1 MARLAAAQLSLPVEW
16 ELSIT
21 NVDKPPLDFY
31 EMRARAAQFPSGT
44 TLWLTR
50 APTFVEKAAIFPGAT
65 FIVGADTLARIA
77 EPRYYGND
85 REACAK
91 ALEAIAA
98 AGCRFLVF
106 GRRTQKRFE
115 SLADLALPPVL
126 RVVRRSAAGRVPCRC
141 LVDRAA
147 KSGSA

>member
-1 MARLAAAQLSLPVEW
+1 MGIVDHQRRQAAARLLRNAGAGRAISVRHDPVAD
-16 ELSIT
+16 S
-21 NVDKPPLDFY
+21 
-31 EMRARAAQFPSGT
+31 
-44 TLWLTR
+44 